1 MIGCGTGGL
10 GGKQSACC
18 RAQQRCDILSAVAY
32 HVSADEFER
41 IATDA
46 LESIPPALR
55 ARMDADNLLITIQQ
69 EATPDDRG
77 TGIDERVL
85 GYFQGATESSFSA
98 SGYPK
103 RIVLLQHHIERWCR
117 TYAELVDQ
125 VHDTVL
131 HEVGHYF
138 GMTHDDIEKTRLR
151 H

>member
-1 MIGCGTGGL
+1 MIVAPASTSEC
-10 GGKQSACC
+10 SAT
-18 RAQQRCDILSAVAY
+18 S
-32 HVSADEFER
+32 
-41 IATDA
+41 
-46 LESIPPALR
+46 R
-55 ARMDADNLLITIQQ
+55 AR
-69 EATPDDRG
+69 PS
-77 TGIDERVL
+77 
-85 GYFQGATESSFSA
+85 SSFSP

-138 GMTHDDIEKTRLR
+138 GMNHEDIEKTRLR

>member
-1 MIGCGTGGL
+1 MPALRRMPPAIARRGCDTL
-10 GGKQSACC
+10 TS
-18 RAQQRCDILSAVAY
+18 VAY

-41 IATDA
+41 IAAEA

-69 EATPDDRG
+69 EATADDRG

-85 GYFQGATESSFSA
+85 GYFQGATESSFSP

-138 GMTHDDIEKTRLR
+138 GMNHADIEKTRLR